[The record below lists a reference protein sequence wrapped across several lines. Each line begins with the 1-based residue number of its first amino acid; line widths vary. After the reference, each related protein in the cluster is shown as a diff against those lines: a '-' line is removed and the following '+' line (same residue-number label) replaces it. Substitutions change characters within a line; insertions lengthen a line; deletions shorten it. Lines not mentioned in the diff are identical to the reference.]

1 LILML
6 MVPMRS
12 ADKIPSVVEAV
23 VNCPAIATGM
33 LNVLLIS
40 IRSRLMIR
48 VGMFE
53 IPLVNARGRS
63 RNFSLRLVVNPPY
76 AALLFVVAEH

>member
-1 LILML
+1 LILILMI
-6 MVPMRS
+6 PIRS
-12 ADKIPSVVEAV
+12 ADRIPSSVEAV

-33 LNVLLIS
+33 LNVFPIS

-48 VGMFE
+48 VGILE

-63 RNFSLRLVVNPPY
+63 RSFSFRLVVNPPFS
-76 AALLFVVAEH
+76 ALLFVVVER